1 MTERRIH
8 ELEQIQIMLA
18 RQMQARGSRQRL
30 QEVQQ
35 GNNRYLME
43 ERRHVQ
49 QLRQEVEQLQRARE
63 HDGHDRHEKP
73 ASEME
78 SNRRKERIQQNLIFT
93 NLDQEASIIDIE
105 AHRSKSLEKNATDET
120 NVAKPECMICLS
132 PYEMGE
138 TIAWAKAEECVHVF
152 HKECIMEWLLKDHDD
167 CPLCRT
173 NILFLDP
180 TNNEKIEVVVG
191 GEEAV

>member
-1 MTERRIH
+1 
-8 ELEQIQIMLA
+8 
-18 RQMQARGSRQRL
+18 
-30 QEVQQ
+30 
-35 GNNRYLME
+35 
-43 ERRHVQ
+43 
-49 QLRQEVEQLQRARE
+49 
-63 HDGHDRHEKP
+63 
-73 ASEME
+73 
-78 SNRRKERIQQNLIFT
+78 
-93 NLDQEASIIDIE
+93 LDQEASIIDIE

-152 HKECIMEWLLKDHDD
+152 HKECITEWLLKDHDD